1 MILTTIIVG
10 MSITAF
16 VVSTVSVFTIPEQV
30 EEFLDS
36 LRINSDTE

>member
-10 MSITAF
+10 ISITAF
-16 VVSTVSVFTIPEQV
+16 VVSTVSVFTIPVQV

-36 LRINSDTE
+36 LRINSNTE